1 MLGTVRANLIEAMD
15 KLTAV
20 ILAAG
25 ESKRMR
31 SSRPKAL
38 HLLGGRKLID
48 YPVRSARALG
58 ARVVLVVGRE
68 ADAVRAAVG
77 EAADLAYA
85 EQKERLGT
93 GHALLQ
99 ARGACGDGSGTILVL
114 PGDQPLMSET
124 MLRALV
130 ERHRKAGAAAT
141 LLTAVLDDATGYG
154 RVIREGGRPVAIVED
169 RDATPAQR
177 AIREIG
183 TSVYCFDERRLWGA
197 LDRVT
202 PQNEQGEYYLTDV
215 IALLARDGAVIEALA
230 APDPEECLGINDR
243 KQLAQVA
250 ATLRRRTLGRL
261 MAEGVTVLDP
271 ATTYV
276 DDTVEIGADTV
287 LYPGAMLEGA
297 TIIGAECVVGAG
309 CQVSGSRLGDRVNLK
324 PYCVLSDAV
333 VEAEAQIG
341 PFCHLRPKAHV
352 GAAARIGNFVEVK
365 KSRIGRGTKASH
377 LAYIG
382 DATVG
387 DGVNIGAGVIIVN
400 YDGADKHE
408 TTIGDRAFVGSNSSV
423 VAPITIGDD
432 AFVAAGSVIT
442 KNVPPGA
449 LAVERSQQVMKE
461 GWVAGRRAR
470 RGGKKK
476 EH

>member
-1 MLGTVRANLIEAMD
+1 MSA
-15 KLTAV
+15 LTTV

-25 ESKRMR
+25 DSKRMR
-31 SSRPKAL
+31 SRRPKAL
-38 HLLGGRKLID
+38 HVLGGRRLID
-48 YPVRSARALG
+48 YPVRVARALG
-58 ARVVLVVGRE
+58 ARVVLVVGR
-68 ADAVRAAVG
+68 DAGDVRVAVG
-77 EAADLAYA
+77 EAPDLGYV

-99 ARGACGDGSGTILVL
+99 ARGACGDGAGTILVL
-114 PGDQPLMSET
+114 PGDQPLMSEA
-124 MLRALV
+124 MLGALV
-130 ERHRKAGAAAT
+130 ERHRASGAAAT
-141 LLTAVLDDATGYG
+141 LLTAVVDDPTGYG
-154 RVIREGGRPVAIVED
+154 RVIRQGGRPVAIVEH
-169 RDATPAQR
+169 RDATPDQR

-183 TSVYCFDERRLWGA
+183 TSTYCFDARRLWPA

-215 IALLARDGAVIEALA
+215 VALLGQEGAALEAMA
-230 APDPEECLGINDR
+230 APDPDDCLGINDR

-250 ATLRRRTLGRL
+250 AVLRRRTLERL

-271 ATTYV
+271 AATYV
-276 DDTVEIGADTV
+276 DDTVEIGPDTV
-287 LYPGAMLEGA
+287 LYPGVILEGA
-297 TIIGAECVVGAG
+297 TVVGAGCVVGAG
-309 CQVSGSRLGDRVNLK
+309 GNLVGSRLGDSVAVK
-324 PYCVLSDAV
+324 PYCVLSEAV
-333 VEAEAQIG
+333 VEAGAQIG
-341 PFCHLRPKAHV
+341 PFCHLRPHSHI
-352 GAAARIGNFVEVK
+352 GAGARIGNFVEVK

-400 YDGADKHE
+400 YDGVAKHE

-423 VAPITIGDD
+423 VAPITIGAD
-432 AFVAAGSVIT
+432 AFVAAGSVVT
-442 KNVPPGA
+442 KSVPPGA

-470 RGGKKK
+470 RGAGKK